1 MKIKQFKEF
10 ISEKFTSDK
19 KLNDFLEILST
30 KGNLVI
36 NPLNPREYIYNEIAS
51 LEFNRFDKGDRNE
64 ITFADIMVLDK
75 GQGHAKKI
83 IKDIVDS
90 ADELRYKIT
99 LEAKPFGNDAKRL
112 DIRALV
118 RLYSIFGFIVDLTE
132 YDGDFKSAEEM
143 IKYAEKYDEAVPMYR
158 NPK

>member
-1 MKIKQFKEF
+1 MIIKRFEEF
-10 ISEKFTSDK
+10 INENFSGDK
-19 KLNDFLEILST
+19 KLNNFLEMLST
-30 KGNLVI
+30 KGNLLT
-36 NPLNPREYIYNEIAS
+36 NPLNPREYIYNNTAS

-90 ADELRYKIT
+90 ADELGYKIT

-112 DIRALV
+112 NIQALV
-118 RLYSIFGFIVDLTE
+118 RLYSLFGFIVDLTE

-143 IKYAEKYDEAVPMYR
+143 IEYAEEYNESVPMYR
-158 NPK
+158 DPK

>member
-1 MKIKQFKEF
+1 MIIKRFEEF
-10 ISEKFTSDK
+10 INENFSGDK
-19 KLNDFLEILST
+19 KLNNFLEMLST
-30 KGNLVI
+30 KGNLLT
-36 NPLNPREYIYNEIAS
+36 NPLNPREYIYNNTAS

-64 ITFADIMVLDK
+64 IAFADIMVLDK

-90 ADELRYKIT
+90 ADELGYKIT

-118 RLYSIFGFIVDLTE
+118 RLYSLFGFIVDLTE

-143 IKYAEKYDEAVPMYR
+143 IEYAEEYNESVPMYR